1 MNYLILYRKASGELF
16 YRVRHSKPT
25 TAKGSR
31 TSMGWLV
38 VDVQCMR
45 NGKIYTPYQY
55 DKLISFEISVK
66 TILRKLLNKDVLVR
80 IVILVLLYII
90 FVKLK

>member
-31 TSMGWLV
+31 TSMGWQV
-38 VDVQCMR
+38 VDIQVMR
-45 NGKIYTPYQY
+45 NGKIYTPYQF
-55 DKLISFEISVK
+55 DRLISVNI
-66 TILRKLLNKDVLVR
+66 TIHSFIRKLFNKNVL
-80 IVILVLLYII
+80 IQLFIMVLLYII
-90 FVKLK
+90 VVKLK

>member
-1 MNYLILYRKASGELF
+1 MNYLILYKKASGELF

-45 NGKIYTPYQY
+45 NGKIYTPYKFEQ
-55 DKLISFEISVK
+55 LIEFEINIR
-66 TILRKLLNKDVLVR
+66 TILRKLLNKDVLTR
-80 IVILVLLYII
+80 IVIFVLLYII

>member
-1 MNYLILYRKASGELF
+1 MNYLILYRKTSGELF
-16 YRVRHSKPT
+16 YRVRHCKPT
-25 TAKGSR
+25 TAKGKK

-38 VDVQCMR
+38 VDVLCMR

-55 DKLISFEISVK
+55 DKLISFEINVK

-80 IVILVLLYII
+80 IVIFVLLYII